1 MYAMRERLGCRLK
14 YRLPLVAGA
23 FLMLHLSQGVTC
35 GAAQAPKV
43 TSIATKTPAYR
54 FIQIGGA
61 RLQIA
66 LMGTTPDLPK
76 GAIEEHMAR
85 AAQAVS
91 TYYGRFP
98 VSSARVVVLVSPA
111 QHGMLQ
117 GTTWGNVDGLPAVTR
132 LRIGE
137 RTTERELNGEWM
149 ATHEFVHMAL
159 ASLPD
164 AQHWLEEGVATY
176 VEPIARVQ
184 AGQLMPERIWGDMV
198 AGMHNGE
205 PEAGDRGLN
214 RTHTWGRT
222 YWGGALFCLMADIEI
237 RKQTGNTRGLQ
248 DALRAIVAAGGTID
262 KEWPVMR
269 ILRIGD
275 QATGTSVLQQL
286 YAKWSEAPV
295 EVDLPHLW
303 SELGVR
309 VETGKIVFDDAAPL
323 AKIRIGITAIPAGK
337 VSCPEFAGDGN
348 AASRQRVGMPKKMP
362 DSSGGCNLCDWARSN
377 VWNMLERVPLDH
389 SYRETPLSDARS
401 LDFPVLQ
408 RPAHKGARPNHERYS
423 FYEEYFRT

>member
-117 GTTWGNVDGLPAVTR
+117 GTTW
-132 LRIGE
+132 
-137 RTTERELNGEWM
+137 
-149 ATHEFVHMAL
+149 
-159 ASLPD
+159 
-164 AQHWLEEGVATY
+164 
-176 VEPIARVQ
+176 
-184 AGQLMPERIWGDMV
+184 
-198 AGMHNGE
+198 
-205 PEAGDRGLN
+205 
-214 RTHTWGRT
+214 
-222 YWGGALFCLMADIEI
+222 
-237 RKQTGNTRGLQ
+237 
-248 DALRAIVAAGGTID
+248 
-262 KEWPVMR
+262 VM
-269 ILRIGD
+269 
-275 QATGTSVLQQL
+275 
-286 YAKWSEAPV
+286 
-295 EVDLPHLW
+295 
-303 SELGVR
+303 
-309 VETGKIVFDDAAPL
+309 
-323 AKIRIGITAIPAGK
+323 
-337 VSCPEFAGDGN
+337 
-348 AASRQRVGMPKKMP
+348 
-362 DSSGGCNLCDWARSN
+362 
-377 VWNMLERVPLDH
+377 
-389 SYRETPLSDARS
+389 
-401 LDFPVLQ
+401 
-408 RPAHKGARPNHERYS
+408 
-423 FYEEYFRT
+423 